1 MKQKILL
8 FLSSILS
15 QITIIIGVSSV
26 ILFVDKSSNVIIDF
40 IMLGISVLLLI
51 LSGCAGVGQ
60 STIREPI
67 VVDSLG
73 SKNLNLTKSNDSK
86 SLLLQEKF
94 FNDIMN
100 YCKSIGLNPSIST
113 LSGTAMIVN
122 VKGEEMQDLIPLS
135 LPEGKVLTEKN
146 YNMYLDYMKEQIDT
160 EKLKLK

>member
-15 QITIIIGVSSV
+15 QVTIIIGVSSV
-26 ILFVDKSSNVIIDF
+26 VLLIDKSSNITIDF
-40 IMLGISVLLLI
+40 VMLGISVLLLI
-51 LSGCAGVGQ
+51 LSGCAGVSQ
-60 STIREPI
+60 NTIREPI
-67 VVDSLG
+67 VVDSLS

-135 LPEGKVLTEKN
+135 LPEGKVLTEKT
-146 YNMYLDYMKEQIDT
+146 YNMYLEYIKEQIDT

>member
-26 ILFVDKSSNVIIDF
+26 ILLVDKSSNVIIDF

-100 YCKSIGLNPSIST
+100 YCKSIGLNPSVST

-135 LPEGKVLTEKN
+135 LPEGKVLPEKN

>member
-15 QITIIIGVSSV
+15 QVTIIIGVSSV
-26 ILFVDKSSNVIIDF
+26 ILLIDKSSNITIDF
-40 IMLGISVLLLI
+40 VMLGISVLLLI
-51 LSGCAGVGQ
+51 LSGCAGVSQ
-60 STIREPI
+60 NTIREPI
-67 VVDSLG
+67 VVDSLS

-135 LPEGKVLTEKN
+135 LPEGKVLTEKT
-146 YNMYLDYMKEQIDT
+146 YNMYLEYIKEQIDT